1 MKITVVS
8 FLCAS
13 IFAACLLVGSAEGIE
28 PSVDFIRDVRPI
40 LSEHCFPCHGP
51 NDESRKAGLR
61 LVDFESAT
69 TQLKSGLIA
78 IVPGSRDDSEL
89 WLRITDPDDPMP
101 PAKEHNELSS
111 EQVEILGQWIEEGA
125 AYAPHWAYV
134 SPRPA
139 AVPIVRTI
147 VLSRITTS

>member
-101 PAKEHNELSS
+101 PAKEHNELSFRAGRNPRTVDRGGCS
-111 EQVEILGQWIEEGA
+111 LRAALGLCL
-125 AYAPHWAYV
+125 
-134 SPRPA
+134 PA
-139 AVPIVRTI
+139 AGRC
-147 VLSRITTS
+147 SGDRS